1 MRRAVVN
8 DSIGGQALTALKIQS
23 ILSGISQEGKVSL
36 PPQDRLS
43 PPGTNLSLLVPPI
56 MATRETRPLKIY
68 ATLLQAASA
77 STSARLELLDHVRLH
92 NLRVPKIIL
101 EHGTKVLNSGTSIG
115 DRRWDIMEQVVV
127 AALDNGLDDVAAQYI
142 LPLRQQFPDSQRV
155 KRLSGMALEAKGDY
169 NGVSDC
175 FPPTRVFSPYAM
187 RCMFPPVHVL
197 KSL

>member
-1 MRRAVVN
+1 
-8 DSIGGQALTALKIQS
+8 
-23 ILSGISQEGKVSL
+23 
-36 PPQDRLS
+36 
-43 PPGTNLSLLVPPI
+43 

-187 RCMFPPVHVL
+187 RCTFPPVHVL
-197 KSL
+197 KKPLIQLPCCLALF

>member
-1 MRRAVVN
+1 
-8 DSIGGQALTALKIQS
+8 
-23 ILSGISQEGKVSL
+23 
-36 PPQDRLS
+36 
-43 PPGTNLSLLVPPI
+43 

-175 FPPTRVFSPYAM
+175 FPPPDSFLFFICHAMHVSPSPRVKKAFDSTSMLSCFVLTAVFIFFICSTFFLHDERLCQYTM
-187 RCMFPPVHVL
+187 RCWKQMPPTC
-197 KSL
+197 

>member
-1 MRRAVVN
+1 MESFRT
-8 DSIGGQALTALKIQS
+8 GQLYQSTA
-23 ILSGISQEGKVSL
+23 
-36 PPQDRLS
+36 P
-43 PPGTNLSLLVPPI
+43 TLSLLVPPI

-175 FPPTRVFSPYAM
+175 FPPPDSFLHMPCDAR
-187 RCMFPPVHVL
+187 FPQ
-197 KSL
+197 STC